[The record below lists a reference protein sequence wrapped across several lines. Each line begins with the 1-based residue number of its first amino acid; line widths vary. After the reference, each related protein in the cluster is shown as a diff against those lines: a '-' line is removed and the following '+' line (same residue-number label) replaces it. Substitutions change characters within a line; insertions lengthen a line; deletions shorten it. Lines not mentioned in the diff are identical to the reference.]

1 MKNEYVNRIAKVA
14 QEKFEEAKNLILQEM
29 QVALDKVD
37 ESAGDEDSVG
47 SIIADFLMS
56 LDTQEDDCDCECD
69 CLRCEAVGVLSNI
82 VDDDEGIAWIN
93 EDAIDFD
100 EDYQVIG
107 ILMQKDADGELKVA
121 IEYDEEIDVN
131 SLPALLSKAI
141 VEALYSDGALA
152 VVFDKKDVDN
162 EIGNAMMKVMLNLLL
177 KGVDKIL
184 TEEGGDNA

>member
-56 LDTQEDDCDCECD
+56 LDAQEDDCDCECD
-69 CLRCEAVGVLSNI
+69 CPRCEAVGVLSNI

-177 KGVDKIL
+177 KGADKIL

>member
-1 MKNEYVNRIAKVA
+1 MKNDFINQLAKAA
-14 QEKFEEAKNLILQEM
+14 QERFEEAKNLILQEM
-29 QVALDKVD
+29 QVALDNID
-37 ESAGDEDSVG
+37 ANADDEDSVS

-56 LDTQEDDCDCECD
+56 LDAQEDDCDCECD
-69 CLRCEAVGVLSNI
+69 CPCCEAAGVLSNI

-100 EDYQVIG
+100 DDYQVIG
-107 ILMQKDADGELKVA
+107 ILMQKDADGELKIA

-141 VEALYSDGALA
+141 VEAVYSEEPIAD
-152 VVFDKKDVDN
+152 VFDKKDVDS